1 MGGICRTCEHASS
14 KFIRNVDI
22 CLTNS
27 PRDTSEIR
35 NLNFASVFSVQN
47 DDDNDD
53 EDDDDVEIKTFLWN
67 SGKCKG
73 A

>member
-1 MGGICRTCEHASS
+1 
-14 KFIRNVDI
+14 
-22 CLTNS
+22 
-27 PRDTSEIR
+27 
-35 NLNFASVFSVQN
+35 VFSVQN